1 MNRKEYRE
9 ALNRHLAR
17 IGNEERE
24 EAVSY
29 YEEIFEERG
38 IGENDAV
45 PKDMPAPRQAS
56 FEILRDLQL
65 DRLEEGEGEEI
76 GTMKKPRASLA
87 VTMVLAILALP
98 VGLPLAITILL
109 VSFGLFVGFLSLFF
123 SVAGSGVG
131 VIIGAGKELIQVLP
145 KAFSLPRALYLLG
158 LVSLGVFAILL
169 VILIFHSIVRGIRQL
184 LLRQRNKRGAYHE

>member
-1 MNRKEYRE
+1 MTRKEYLE
-9 ALNRHLAR
+9 ALNRRLAR
-17 IGNEERE
+17 IGSEERGD
-24 EAVSY
+24 AVAY

-38 IGENDAV
+38 IGENDTV
-45 PKDMPAPRQAS
+45 PKDMPDPRQAS

-65 DRLEEGEGEEI
+65 DRLEEGEEEEI
-76 GTMKKPRASLA
+76 GETKKPRASLA
-87 VTMVLAILALP
+87 ITVVLAILALP

-123 SVAGSGVG
+123 SVACSGVG

-169 VILIFHSIVRGIRQL
+169 VILIFRSIVRGIRQL

>member
-9 ALNRHLAR
+9 ALIRHLAR

-65 DRLEEGEGEEI
+65 DRLEEGEEI
-76 GTMKKPRASLA
+76 GAMKKPRASLA
-87 VTMVLAILALP
+87 VTVVLAILALP

-109 VSFGLFVGFLSLFF
+109 VSFGMFVGFLSLFF

-169 VILIFHSIVRGIRQL
+169 VILIFRSIVRGIRQL

>member
-1 MNRKEYRE
+1 MIRKEYRE
-9 ALNRHLAR
+9 ALNRRLAR
-17 IGNEERE
+17 IGREERE
-24 EAVSY
+24 EAVAY

-38 IGENDAV
+38 IGENDTV
-45 PKDMPAPRQAS
+45 PKDMPDPRQAS

-65 DRLEEGEGEEI
+65 DRLEEGEEV

-87 VTMVLAILALP
+87 VTIVLAILALP
-98 VGLPLAITILL
+98 VGLPLAIAILL
-109 VSFGLFVGFLSLFF
+109 VTFGLFVGFFSLFF
-123 SVAGSGVG
+123 SVAVSGVS

-158 LVSLGVFAILL
+158 LVLLGVFAILL
-169 VILIFHSIVRGIRQL
+169 VILIFRSIVRGIRQL

>member
-9 ALNRHLAR
+9 ALNRRLAR
-17 IGNEERE
+17 IGSEERG
-24 EAVSY
+24 EAIAY

-45 PKDMPAPRQAS
+45 PEDMLDPRQAS

-65 DRLEEGEGEEI
+65 DRLEEGKGEEI
-76 GTMKKPRASLA
+76 GETKKPRASLA
-87 VTMVLAILALP
+87 ITVVLAILALP
-98 VGLPLAITILL
+98 VGLPLAIAILL
-109 VSFGLFVGFLSLFF
+109 VTLGLFLGFLSLFITI
-123 SVAGSGVG
+123 AISGVS

-145 KAFSLPRALYLLG
+145 KDFSLPRALYLLG

-169 VILIFHSIVRGIRQL
+169 VILIFRSIVRGIRQL

>member
-9 ALNRHLAR
+9 ALIRHLAR

-65 DRLEEGEGEEI
+65 DRLEEGEEI
-76 GTMKKPRASLA
+76 GAMKKPRASLA
-87 VTMVLAILALP
+87 VTVVLAILALP

-109 VSFGLFVGFLSLFF
+109 VSFGMFVGFLSLFF

-158 LVSLGVFAILL
+158 LVSLGAFAILL
-169 VILIFHSIVRGIRQL
+169 VILIFRSIVRGIRQL

>member
-1 MNRKEYRE
+1 MTRKEYLE
-9 ALNRHLAR
+9 ALNRRLAR
-17 IGNEERE
+17 IGSEERGD
-24 EAVSY
+24 AVAY
-29 YEEIFEERG
+29 YEEIFEDRG
-38 IGENDAV
+38 IGEKDTV
-45 PKDMPAPRQAS
+45 PKDMPDPRQAS

-76 GTMKKPRASLA
+76 GKTKKPRASLA
-87 VTMVLAILALP
+87 ITVVLAILALP

-123 SVAGSGVG
+123 SVASSGVG

-145 KAFSLPRALYLLG
+145 KDFSLPRALYLIG

-169 VILIFHSIVRGIRQL
+169 VILIFRSIVRGIRQL

>member
-9 ALNRHLAR
+9 ALIRHLAR

-65 DRLEEGEGEEI
+65 DRLEEGEEI
-76 GTMKKPRASLA
+76 GAMKKPRASLA
-87 VTMVLAILALP
+87 VTVVLAILALP

-109 VSFGLFVGFLSLFF
+109 VSFGMFVGFLSLFF

-131 VIIGAGKELIQVLP
+131 VIIGAGKELIQVIP

-169 VILIFHSIVRGIRQL
+169 VILIFRSIVRGIRQL

>member
-9 ALNRHLAR
+9 ALIRHLAR

-65 DRLEEGEGEEI
+65 DRLEEGEEI
-76 GTMKKPRASLA
+76 GAMKKPRASLA
-87 VTMVLAILALP
+87 VTVVLAILALP
-98 VGLPLAITILL
+98 IGLPLAITILL
-109 VSFGLFVGFLSLFF
+109 VSFGMFVGFLSLFF

-169 VILIFHSIVRGIRQL
+169 VILIFRSIVRGIRQL